1 MGDGL
6 QGEIRDHI
14 RGLQVEELDEVPEGL
29 VQVGFEAVWERCLK
43 EGELKIFNFV
53 ADQKEIMNIKNADLV
68 FVN

>member
-1 MGDGL
+1 
-6 QGEIRDHI
+6 
-14 RGLQVEELDEVPEGL
+14 
-29 VQVGFEAVWERCLK
+29 LK